1 LPRFSPCAD
10 GVKGG
15 STIVMLFEPGRV
27 TWDEDLVNN
36 GKAALETLI
45 KVGSGIGRGTSNP

>member
-1 LPRFSPCAD
+1 M
-10 GVKGG
+10 
-15 STIVMLFEPGRV
+15 MLFEPGRV